1 MSAQQ
6 MITGTIPVVGPV
18 EARRGR
24 FLTGRR
30 KWADIAEYAARLD
43 DSLRQRHVTLAGWRV
58 VATYATST
66 REWQL
71 YAVQVRQP

>member
-1 MSAQQ
+1 MSGQ
-6 MITGTIPVVGPV
+6 MLTSAVPVVGPV

-24 FLTGRR
+24 FLVGRR
-30 KWADIAEYAARLD
+30 KWDDVVAYAARLD
-43 DSLRQRHVTLAGWRV
+43 DSLRQRHVTLSGWQV